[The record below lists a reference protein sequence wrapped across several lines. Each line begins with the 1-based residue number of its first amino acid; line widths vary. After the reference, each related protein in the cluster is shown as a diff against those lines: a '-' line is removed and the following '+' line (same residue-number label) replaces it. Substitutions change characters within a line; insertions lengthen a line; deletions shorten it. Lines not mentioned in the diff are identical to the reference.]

1 MIKQRCISPLIGSF
15 VAFNVVKVNP
25 FNQMITRDSRL
36 AKLFYGYA
44 EKQMASSVGT
54 LTELGSLACSK
65 KKSAAI
71 GSATLTLENLQLH
84 DKYTQDANAHFLPKM
99 NRLMQNVANRPTT
112 QFSGQFSIFEALY
125 ELENFG

>member
-65 KKSAAI
+65 K
-71 GSATLTLENLQLH
+71 
-84 DKYTQDANAHFLPKM
+84 
-99 NRLMQNVANRPTT
+99 
-112 QFSGQFSIFEALY
+112 
-125 ELENFG
+125 